1 MSLSADLGELK
12 QIDLAQGT
20 VRYRERGSGEPIVFI
35 HGLLVNGDL
44 WRKVVPQLA
53 DRFRCITPDLPRGRF
68 VLIEDSY
75 TFVSEDQPD
84 ALAKQIGGFLE
95 GTSA

>member
-1 MSLSADLGELK
+1 MSLSSELGERKEVALT
-12 QIDLAQGT
+12 QGT

-53 DRFRCITPDLPRGRF
+53 ARYRCRAG
-68 VLIEDSY
+68 
-75 TFVSEDQPD
+75 
-84 ALAKQIGGFLE
+84 
-95 GTSA
+95 